1 MKSFIF
7 PLLFVVVAGGLFFG
21 FIDPAW
27 NRVQELRT
35 EASQFDIALTRSR
48 ELQQTR
54 DSLLSRYNTLPL
66 TALTRLSKMI
76 PDNVDNVR
84 LVLDIDSLANR
95 YGMRVRDV
103 ALDADTS
110 RTERGQIGPDESR
123 FASRLLSFS
132 VTGSYTEFRAFLED
146 LEQSLRLVD
155 VMKVEFT
162 ATESGVYD
170 YAVSIKTYWLRP

>member
-7 PLLFVVVAGGLFFG
+7 PLLFAVVAGGLFFG
-21 FIDPAW
+21 FIDPSW
-27 NRVQELRT
+27 GRIKELRA
-35 EASQFDIALTRSR
+35 EAGQFDLALNRSR

-54 DSLLSRYNTLPL
+54 DSLLSKYNTLSPSHL
-66 TALTRLSKMI
+66 ARLAKMI

-84 LVLDIDSLANR
+84 LILDIDSIAAR

-110 RTERGQIGPDESR
+110 RTDRGQIGPDESR

-155 VMKVEFT
+155 VMKIEFT
-162 ATESGVYD
+162 STASGVYD
-170 YAVSIKTYWLRP
+170 YSLTIKTYWLKP

>member
-7 PLLFVVVAGGLFFG
+7 PLLFAVVAGGLFFG
-21 FIDPAW
+21 FIDPTW
-27 NRVQELRT
+27 SRVKELRT
-35 EASQFDIALTRSR
+35 EVSQFDTALTRSK

-54 DSLLSRYNTLPL
+54 DTLLSKYNTLSPASL
-66 TALTRLSKMI
+66 ARLAKMI

-84 LVLDIDSLANR
+84 LILDIDSIANR
-95 YGMRVRDV
+95 YGMRVSDV

-110 RTERGQIGPDESR
+110 RTDRGQIGPDESR
-123 FASRLLSFS
+123 YASRLLSFS

-170 YAVSIKTYWLRP
+170 FAVSIKTYWLKP